1 MARIQ
6 SLSILASTTGN
17 DYLAEQYGKVIENI
31 QSKNIASQIK
41 NNDLSGNP
49 GAGTVEAKRFANAEV
64 NAYGTARSGG
74 AGSKIVAEPVVV
86 AIDTHRE
93 IIEEIEEEDVALY
106 GVESVIE
113 RRLANH
119 ELRMGKDLEK
129 NFFKVMASYG
139 QVFTTS
145 ESTMIGKVEAAI
157 VTLEE
162 TQNTYVDGVDR
173 MFMTVIASPSVYS
186 ALQGEIDKLSNPLG
200 NSGAAEI
207 EMFHGCK
214 IRKSTD
220 LPTGVEFIVAVDGS
234 VAQPL
239 RVKLQPAKQIE
250 FSKAYGFGIFYDFGT
265 KEVSPDLIQV
275 KTSGTLTL
283 TSAAGTAS
291 GDTKVTVKEAA
302 LAGTKYFV
310 KSASSQTAPAVGTEL
325 TGYTEWDGIADITAT
340 TGHKLA
346 VAEVNADGLVIRAGL
361 ATVVSK
367 A

>member
-1 MARIQ
+1 MARIK
-6 SLSILASTTGN
+6 SLSILASTEGN
-17 DYLAEQYGKVIENI
+17 DYLAEKYGAVIENI
-31 QSKNIASQIK
+31 TSKNIASTIK

-49 GAGTVEAKRFANAEV
+49 DSGTVEAKRFV
-64 NAYGTARSGG
+64 NATVNDYGTARAGG
-74 AGSKIVAEPVVV
+74 KGTKVKAKPVIVALDV
-86 AIDTHRE
+86 DRE
-93 IIEEIEEEDVALY
+93 IIEEVEEKDVALY
-106 GVESVIE
+106 GVEGFIE

-119 ELRMGKDLEK
+119 ELRMGKDLER
-129 NFFKVMASYG
+129 NFFNIMSGLG

-145 ESTMIGKVEAAI
+145 ETTVIGKVEAAI
-157 VTLEE
+157 VALEE
-162 TQNTYVDGVDR
+162 TQNDFVDGVDR
-173 MFMTVIASPSVYS
+173 MFMTVIAAPSIYS
-186 ALQGEIDKLSNPLG
+186 ALQGEIDKLSNPNV
-200 NSGAAEI
+200 NSAAAEI
-207 EMFHGCK
+207 EVFHGCK

-220 LPTGVEFIVAVDGS
+220 LPAGVEFIVQVDSS

-239 RVKLQPAKQIE
+239 KVTLSPAAKIPM
-250 FSKAYGFGIFYDFGT
+250 SNAYSFGIFYSFGT

-291 GDTKVTVKEAA
+291 GDTKVTVKEAQ

-325 TGYTEWDGIADITAT
+325 TGYTEWDGVADITAT

-361 ATVVSK
+361 ATVTSK
-367 A
+367 S